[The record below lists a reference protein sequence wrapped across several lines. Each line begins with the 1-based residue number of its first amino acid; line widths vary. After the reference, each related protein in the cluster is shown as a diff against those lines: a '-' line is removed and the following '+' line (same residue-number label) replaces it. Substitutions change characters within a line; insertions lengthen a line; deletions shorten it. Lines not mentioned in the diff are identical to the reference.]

1 MNYIELINLFW
12 QIRRRVRLSSS
23 EADLYYFLMQ
33 ESNARQWENPFEC
46 TNGIICATI
55 GFSEKTMIDARNRL
69 KEKGLID
76 FEAGQRRL
84 RSPVYTLLYSK
95 KASKPTSKKHVKPEG
110 EGLPFA
116 GDESSAKSTFVVPS
130 FDEVKAYCT
139 QRGNR
144 VDARKFIDFYTAKNW
159 MIGRNKMKNW
169 QAAVRTWEKSE
180 AYKQPAAECK
190 QQKSLGDERF

>member
-12 QIRRRVRLSSS
+12 QVRRKVRLSSS

-84 RSPVYTLLYSK
+84 RSPVYTLLYNPKGSKPASK
-95 KASKPTSKKHVKPEG
+95 KKTKRVGKGVSATSGKNG
-110 EGLPFA
+110 
-116 GDESSAKSTFVVPS
+116 AKSAFVVPT
-130 FDEVKAYCT
+130 FEEVRAYCT
-139 QRGNR
+139 QRGGR
-144 VDARKFIDFYTAKNW
+144 VDARKFVDFYTAKDW

-180 AYKQPAAECK
+180 AYMQPVAECK
-190 QQKSLGDERF
+190 QQKNLRDERF

>member
-76 FEAGQRRL
+76 FEAGQRR
-84 RSPVYTLLYSK
+84 
-95 KASKPTSKKHVKPEG
+95 
-110 EGLPFA
+110 
-116 GDESSAKSTFVVPS
+116 
-130 FDEVKAYCT
+130 
-139 QRGNR
+139 
-144 VDARKFIDFYTAKNW
+144 
-159 MIGRNKMKNW
+159 
-169 QAAVRTWEKSE
+169 
-180 AYKQPAAECK
+180 
-190 QQKSLGDERF
+190 